1 MRRGVSTRRLWPQ
14 SPTHHRK
21 HMRDNLPLSRVFRSI
36 PRVEQTPSDTDKRIV
51 KLGLEESVSVAVN
64 LVDSGMVRNGDVI
77 RRDSNELAVLLVL
90 VMNDFVSVAPSCLTG
105 EP

>member
-1 MRRGVSTRRLWPQ
+1 
-14 SPTHHRK
+14 
-21 HMRDNLPLSRVFRSI
+21 MRDNLPLSRVFRSI

>member
-1 MRRGVSTRRLWPQ
+1 ML
-14 SPTHHRK
+14 
-21 HMRDNLPLSRVFRSI
+21 RSI

-77 RRDSNELAVLLVL
+77 RRDSDKLAVLLVL
-90 VMNDFVSVAPSCLTG
+90 VMHDLVSVAPSCLSCQPQLG
-105 EP
+105 ERGGEWAGVLAEAVGVENEWDQD